1 MKETEQYTYEKFK
14 EDFEDAQTPEAKQEA
29 IYTLLDSDIDVKEY
43 KEDIQEYRAQLQ
55 DLKNQMEV
63 EEDASINSGIE
74 NGTFKLYTCIEDVN
88 QYKAGSNY
96 YVRKS
101 KKLINV
107 DSIKTRYTAALIGD
121 ASESEI
127 PSQIQEYVAGLKD
140 LIWIVTD
147 EGIGTLKKKN
157 LVVDFDFSKHFTIFV

>member
-1 MKETEQYTYEKFK
+1 MKETEEYTYEKFK

-29 IYTLLDSDIDVKEY
+29 LITLLDSDIDVKEY

-55 DLKNQMEV
+55 DLKDQIDGV
-63 EEDASINSGIE
+63 IDASINTGIE
-74 NGTFKLYTCIEDVN
+74 NGTFELYTCTEDVD
-88 QYKAGSNY
+88 QYKAGNNY
-96 YVRKS
+96 YVKVDGI
-101 KKLINV
+101 KK
-107 DSIKTRYTAALIGD
+107 RYTETIAGGEAFVKDLD
-121 ASESEI
+121 
-127 PSQIQEYVAGLKD
+127 PKIQEYIAGLKD

>member
-1 MKETEQYTYEKFK
+1 MKETEQYTYDKFK

-29 IYTLLDSDIDVKEY
+29 IFTLLDSDIDVKEY

-63 EEDASINSGIE
+63 EEDASIDAGIE

-96 YVRKS
+96 YVK
-101 KKLINV
+101 V

-127 PSQIQEYVAGLKD
+127 PSEIKEYFNGLKD

-147 EGIGTLKKKN
+147 DGIGTLKKKN
-157 LVVDFDFSKHFTIFV
+157 LVVGKTFENFDFSKHFTIFV

>member
-63 EEDASINSGIE
+63 EEDASIDVGIE
-74 NGTFKLYTCIEDVN
+74 NGAFKLYACIEDVD

-96 YVRKS
+96 YV
-101 KKLINV
+101 NV

-127 PSQIQEYVAGLKD
+127 PSEIKEYFNGLKD

-147 EGIGTLKKKN
+147 DGIGTLKKKN
-157 LVVDFDFSKHFTIFV
+157 LVVGKTFENFDFSKHFTIFV

>member
-14 EDFEDAQTPEAKQEA
+14 EDFEDAQTPEAKQEV
-29 IYTLLDSDIDVKEY
+29 ILTLLDSDIDVKEY

-63 EEDASINSGIE
+63 EEDASIDVGIE
-74 NGTFKLYTCIEDVN
+74 NGAFKLYACIEDVD

-96 YVRKS
+96 YVN
-101 KKLINV
+101 I

-127 PSQIQEYVAGLKD
+127 PSEIKEYFAGLKD

-157 LVVDFDFSKHFTIFV
+157 LVVGKTFENFDFSKHFTIFV

>member
-1 MKETEQYTYEKFK
+1 MKINKMETENYTYEKFK

-29 IYTLLDSDIDVKEY
+29 IFALLDSDIDVNEY

-63 EEDASINSGIE
+63 EEDSSIDAGIE
-74 NGTFKLYTCIEDVN
+74 NGAFKLYTCIEDVN

-96 YVRKS
+96 YVKVDEI
-101 KKLINV
+101 KK
-107 DSIKTRYTAALIGD
+107 RYTEKIAGGEVFVKDLD
-121 ASESEI
+121 
-127 PSQIQEYVAGLKD
+127 PKIQEYIAGLKD

-157 LVVDFDFSKHFTIFV
+157 LVVDFSFSKHFAIFV